1 MSTKKFTLGDIT
13 SALSRLFNQLVQH
26 SGLARL
32 AGALEKT
39 VNEMMQFQKT
49 GLDGSGFQSLAFNS
63 ASADLKLDATDAQK
77 ALREQAHNTNPTSAE
92 GIAVRAA
99 LGWDIQRH
107 GGTGVHGSGGRGTDG
122 GSSEGS
128 LLNSS
133 PGSARVTSGSYTQEL
148 AGGPTYKALID
159 QGYKPAHIHDAME
172 FARHIGANQDMAQK
186 FIKMDQASRDNLHHF
201 VNDMRKNPAKTPE
214 EENAKIEEFRKA
226 HPEAA
231 KHLTPEDIRKI
242 LHSQDKKSID
252 LKGGQLPFTEPQ
264 KDRTEEVKKIG
275 VERQVEA
282 QHAAAAAKLQGNNQ
296 AAKDDLDVLEAG
308 IKQAEKAEGA
318 KPAQNVRPPSQ
329 EKASAEAVQP
339 KAPERHAARPKVD
352 SPKV

>member
-99 LGWDIQRH
+99 LGWD
-107 GGTGVHGSGGRGTDG
+107 
-122 GSSEGS
+122 
-128 LLNSS
+128 N
-133 PGSARVTSGSYTQEL
+133 
-148 AGGPTYKALID
+148 
-159 QGYKPAHIHDAME
+159 IHDAME